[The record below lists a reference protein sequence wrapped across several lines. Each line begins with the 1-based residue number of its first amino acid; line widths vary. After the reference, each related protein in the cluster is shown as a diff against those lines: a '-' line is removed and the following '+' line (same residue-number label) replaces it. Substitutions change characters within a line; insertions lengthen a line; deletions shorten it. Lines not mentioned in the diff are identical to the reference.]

1 MADVPG
7 HQLFNTSDRV
17 VANAFKHLVQ
27 VSVRIQ
33 AIEFMYLERI
43 ERGAIR
49 AEGGSSRHQLFT
61 AIAGARKG
69 RGDPAIRLEAGSC
82 SNRLE
87 RSA

>member
-1 MADVPG
+1 
-7 HQLFNTSDRV
+7 
-17 VANAFKHLVQ
+17 
-27 VSVRIQ
+27 
-33 AIEFMYLERI
+33 MYLERI